1 MPGVLPTLPAMTL
14 NANVLRR
21 SWSEWISNDLDPTT
35 PGWLQWLWTLVFA
48 LVVALGFTLIGMA
61 SGAGRNPGLW
71 FDGGVWWRWYRVNFA
86 VTLTIAVLIHL
97 MFLVIIPLVGKAR
110 IRSFSDRGRAAFFT
124 AIPLSGVV
132 LGWPLGVW
140 LVGQDAAKWIR
151 TMNTGEFVSS
161 AVLALLVS
169 VVIFL
174 VFNAR
179 AQQALAEK
187 RAVESQLRLLQAQ
200 MEPHF
205 LFNTLANV
213 LTLIDIE
220 PQRAKQMLESFTDY
234 LRATL
239 DGLRQAGGSAGGEL
253 DLAEAYLRLL
263 QLRMEDRL
271 RFDIDADAAAR
282 RAALPP
288 LMLQPLV
295 ENAIHHG
302 LEPKLEGGTLS
313 VRARVQGNELQ
324 LTVEDDGLGP
334 DAPPRHAAGK
344 PGGNGMA
351 LDNIRQR
358 LQALYGDA
366 ASLTIEPLQPGTR
379 ATLRLPFS
387 TCPTLR

>member
-1 MPGVLPTLPAMTL
+1 MTL
-14 NANVLRR
+14 NANVLRL
-21 SWSEWISNDLDPTT
+21 SWREWIGNDLDPTT

-48 LVVALGFTLIGMA
+48 LVVALGFTLVGIA
-61 SGAGRNPGLW
+61 SGAGSNPGLW

-86 VTLTIAVLIHL
+86 VSLTISVLIHL

-124 AIPLSGVV
+124 AIPLSGVIM
-132 LGWPLGVW
+132 GWPLGVW
-140 LVGQDAAKWIR
+140 LVGHDMAKWIR
-151 TMNTGEFVSS
+151 TMNAGEFASS

-169 VVIFL
+169 FVIFL

-187 RAVESQLRLLQAQ
+187 RAMESQLRLLQAQ

-213 LTLIDIE
+213 LTLIDAE
-220 PQRAKQMLESFTDY
+220 PQLAKRMLESFTDY

-239 DGLRQAGGSAGGEL
+239 ARLRQDEATLGAEL
-253 DLAEAYLRLL
+253 DLADAYLRLL

-271 RFDIDADAAAR
+271 QFSIDADEQAR
-282 RAALPP
+282 RALLPP

-302 LEPKLEGGTLS
+302 LEPKLEGGRLS
-313 VRARVQGNELQ
+313 ITARVTGQTLHV
-324 LTVEDDGLGP
+324 TVSDDGRGP
-334 DAPPRHAAGK
+334 DAAPRRSTGHGI
-344 PGGNGMA
+344 A
-351 LDNIRQR
+351 LENIRQR
-358 LQALYGDA
+358 LRTLYGDA
-366 ASLTIEPLQPGTR
+366 ASLTLEPQQPGMR
-379 ATLRLPFS
+379 ATLHLPLVS
-387 TCPTLR
+387 ANDAAPT